1 MGTRSRM
8 VQGPKCRRR
17 SRVPSA
23 RASRRGALATAVAL
37 LVVIALPA
45 EAAPSLS
52 NTRIIGGPGKAFV
65 YAWGA
70 ATLPDGDILIS
81 DYWNYHVKRFN
92 PDGSLQTQ
100 YATGNR
106 GTNFGQHLAPYDL
119 AVDPSTQTFYFGDVD
134 AQRTVDEYSYATGQF
149 VLDFGG
155 PSRYA
160 YPSYPAVTTDGR
172 VVVADSR
179 NHRISVNT
187 SSGQALFTIGTQGSN
202 VGQFRTPR
210 GIDICG
216 GCADNGDD
224 LLFIADSGNGKI
236 QVWRVRPGG
245 TTASSVQFIESFGR
259 KGTQTPAEP
268 GPFGAAGNL
277 RGVAVDEENGWVYV
291 VDATNG
297 FTSKWEIDGS
307 YSVFSHAGDY
317 LLRFGGGGTGPG
329 RFPSGG
335 RGVTVGT
342 DGRVWVSDLAQ
353 FRVHI
358 FSPSGQFLAQ
368 VPNPPQPPPLGGFNT
383 VSDVAVD
390 EQGNIWAIDTMN
402 QRFQKFAPNGTPL
415 AEWGMRGG
423 GTEASFNYPRG
434 IAVDDTGPGCPTY
447 TCVIVADTD
456 AGAIVKFD
464 ANGNFLWSAGGGG
477 TIRTWSIA
485 VAPDGRI
492 FAPDTGGNRVVILSP
507 SGQQI
512 GQFGGPGSGNGQF
525 RFPRGIAYDPTDGTI
540 WVADSTR
547 GDIQHFTTSGQ
558 YLGRVSPAAAGRA
571 QQQLMD
577 VQVAGNYLYVSDAKA
592 HRVSIFSD
600 TGQFVAQTTQGQVLG
615 PMGLHVQ
622 GNALY
627 VAESVGNRIRQ
638 YTIVGS

>member
-1 MGTRSRM
+1 VEGRSSNVGAPPSRS
-8 VQGPKCRRR
+8 RR
-17 SRVPSA
+17 SRA
-23 RASRRGALATAVAL
+23 AAGRRFTRRGALATAAAL
-37 LVVIALPA
+37 LVVFAMPA

-134 AQRTVDEYSYATGQF
+134 SQRTVDEYSYATGAF

-155 PSRYA
+155 ANRYA
-160 YPSYPAVTTDGR
+160 YPSYPAVTSDGR
-172 VVVADSR
+172 VIVADSR

-187 SSGQALFTIGTQGSN
+187 TTGQALFTFGSQGSN

-210 GIDICG
+210 GIDICPN
-216 GCADNGDD
+216 CAPNGDD
-224 LLFIADSGNGKI
+224 WLYIADSGNGKV
-236 QVWRVRPGG
+236 QQWLVRDGG
-245 TTASSVQFIESFGR
+245 TTASSVQWIRNFGR
-259 KGTQTPAEP
+259 KGSQTPAEP
-268 GPFGAAGNL
+268 GTFGAAGNL
-277 RGVAVDEENGWVYV
+277 RGLAVDDRNGWVYV

-297 FTSKWEIDGS
+297 FTSKFDLQGT
-307 YSVFSHAGDY
+307 Y

-335 RGVTVGT
+335 RGITVGA
-342 DGRVWVSDLAQ
+342 DGRVWISDLAQ

-358 FSPSGQFLAQ
+358 FSPTGQFLAQ

-402 QRFQKFAPNGTPL
+402 QRFQKFAPNGTAL

-464 ANGNFLWSAGGGG
+464 ANGSFLWSLGGGG
-477 TIRTWSIA
+477 TIRTWSMA

-492 FAPDTGGNRVVILSP
+492 FAPDIGRNRVVIISP
-507 SGQQI
+507 NGQQI
-512 GQFGGPGSGNGQF
+512 GQFGTPGTGNGQF

-577 VQVAGNYLYVSDAKA
+577 VAVAGNYLYVSDAKG
-592 HRVSIFSD
+592 HRVSIFSKS
-600 TGQFVAQTTQGQVLG
+600 GQFVAQTTQGQALG
-615 PMGLHVQ
+615 PMGLHIE